1 MKGKRTI
8 FGAAFAPVLALAVVL
23 SGSVATSV
31 QAENHGD
38 QGYGGDSV
46 SCTMHANPGTIGA
59 GDSSTLIWYSSDN
72 VVSASLEEFGDVDPE
87 HWYWISSV
95 DTSRTYTLTV
105 YGADGQMSTCEAEIM
120 VEGEDGGEVE
130 AGTPSCSVTA
140 SPSTIAAG
148 GETTLNW
155 TSENAVSSK
164 LSPTGSMS
172 YFAEGSADGSWHISG
187 ITDSRSYSVTVYGA
201 DGSSSTCDVQIT
213 VEGDEVTEEE
223 EEAEHTFCSITYP
236 GRVMVDAD
244 GNGWGDTESDEAGCK
259 MDPVTEEEEEVTEE
273 EAEHTFCSI
282 TYPGRVMVDADGNG
296 WGDTE
301 SDEAGCKMDPVTE
314 EEEEVT
320 EEEAE
325 HTFCSITYPGRVM
338 VDADGNGWGDTE
350 SDEAGCKMDPV
361 TEEEEEVTEEEETT
375 MISCS
380 IEASP
385 STISAGG
392 ETTLVFTSEGAVTQ
406 AYLMPT
412 GSSSSF
418 AEVTPNGS
426 WFISGISN
434 SRSYSMKVMDADGNV
449 ATCDAPITV
458 EETV

>member
-273 EAEHTFCSI
+273 E
-282 TYPGRVMVDADGNG
+282 
-296 WGDTE
+296 
-301 SDEAGCKMDPVTE
+301 
-314 EEEEVT
+314 
-320 EEEAE
+320 
-325 HTFCSITYPGRVM
+325 
-338 VDADGNGWGDTE
+338 
-350 SDEAGCKMDPV
+350 
-361 TEEEEEVTEEEETT
+361 ETT